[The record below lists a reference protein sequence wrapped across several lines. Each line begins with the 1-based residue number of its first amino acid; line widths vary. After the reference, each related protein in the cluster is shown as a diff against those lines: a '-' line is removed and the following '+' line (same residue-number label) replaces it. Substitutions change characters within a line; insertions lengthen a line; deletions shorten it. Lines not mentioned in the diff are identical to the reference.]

1 MGRSEAGFWRRDD
14 AEWIHVQNHNASKCP
29 KKSKEA
35 NKNGLRNFDGHAQ
48 AGHEMTDTLA
58 AMACVWMVWA
68 WQLAHMALLDERDDE
83 F

>member
-1 MGRSEAGFWRRDD
+1 M
-14 AEWIHVQNHNASKCP
+14 SK
-29 KKSKEA
+29 KIKWKQIKM
-35 NKNGLRNFDGHAQ
+35 NTHTHTLRNFDGHAQ
-48 AGHEMTDTLA
+48 AGHEMTGTLA

>member
-1 MGRSEAGFWRRDD
+1 MRSGFMSKTTTLQN
-14 AEWIHVQNHNASKCP
+14 VQKNQM
-29 KKSKEA
+29 EA
-35 NKNGLRNFDGHAQ
+35 NKNEHTHTHTLRNFDGHAQ
-48 AGHEMTDTLA
+48 AGHEMTGTLA